1 MTGKLLPFA
10 RPALRTPQP
19 EPTMVTREETT
30 GGGLSFTLTIGLEAI
45 DRELAKARLTDAQ
58 LEELWSPPEEIDLA
72 DADGFLY
79 ADDDG
84 PD

>member
-1 MTGKLLPFA
+1 MTGKLLPFD
-10 RPALRTPQP
+10 RPTPPEPEP
-19 EPTMVTREETT
+19 EPTMVTREERP
-30 GGGLSFTLTIGLEAI
+30 GGLSFTLTIGHEAI
-45 DRELAKARLTDAQ
+45 ERAMLEGAPLA
-58 LEELWSPPEEIDLA
+58 EWSPPDDVELA